1 MDITYSIPVEG
12 FYSYMLYVF
21 YVTALSH
28 QYSSRIVSQLEQYL
42 VADCTTLFDLTYHIS
57 FCQLDTV
64 YTRPSFNHNL
74 TTFC

>member
-42 VADCTTLFDLTYHIS
+42 VADCYVLLSST
-57 FCQLDTV
+57 
-64 YTRPSFNHNL
+64 
-74 TTFC
+74 